1 MKKII
6 ATVLAMVMALALCTT
21 AFAAPQTYD
30 FYDAKGLVQGVLDL
44 LLIQPNRVQIKPWSL
59 GGEEMHPGK
68 SAELTMGKTLLGYFG
83 ELHPTCLKKLG
94 LKSAVVGE
102 IDLAA
107 LLAMKTSQIKAEAPS
122 KYPSVSRDLAF
133 LIDANVSFKQI
144 QREIKKADKLI
155 ESVEIFDLYQG
166 ANILF
171 GKKSM
176 AISLTFLD
184 KEKTLKDEEI
194 KSLMNKVIA
203 LLKQRFGAEVRQ

>member
-1 MKKII
+1 MFGNKEEQG
-6 ATVLAMVMALALCTT
+6 LLSSR
-21 AFAAPQTYD
+21 PYD
-30 FYDAKGLVQGVLDL
+30 FYAAKGLVQGVLDL

-133 LIDANVSFKQI
+133 LIDENVSFEQI